1 MKTKRIGPQTLV
13 IFLCFATHVAS
24 AHMLASR
31 SVSVGTDAKIAR
43 KSASQ
48 YTTTE
53 NVMLQV
59 NLRGKP
65 LTSENR
71 TMKWVVYGRDR
82 KTREISV
89 IESGESPVNFS
100 AGESQK
106 IEPINVATTSTRAH
120 TITKRGRGRNSR
132 ASISRIEGSGL
143 QYVGYGIQVFEGE
156 KVVGEEFEPD
166 RLEDD
171 LAKSD
176 SPSRTDGKMK

>member
-1 MKTKRIGPQTLV
+1 MNCIVFRTLV
-13 IFLCFATHVAS
+13 MLVFSASHVAS

-31 SVSVGTDAKIAR
+31 SVSVRTDAKIAR
-43 KSASQ
+43 KSASK
-48 YTTTE
+48 YTVTE
-53 NVMLQV
+53 NVILQV
-59 NLRGKP
+59 KLRGKP

-71 TMKWVVYGRDR
+71 TMKWTVYGRDR
-82 KTREISV
+82 KSHEISV
-89 IESGESPVNFS
+89 IDSGESPVNFS

-106 IEPINVATTSTRAH
+106 SEPINVATTSTRAH

-166 RLEDD
+166 RLEVD
-171 LAKSD
+171 LQKAE
-176 SPSRTDGKMK
+176 SPPVKATSK